1 MKLEDKSEALNQQE
15 RKASPT
21 ANSRDALERARYGS
35 TKDLA
40 SSLSTKVLGV
50 IILILIAAIFLIAL
64 L

>member
-1 MKLEDKSEALNQQE
+1 MKREDKSETLNQQE
-15 RKASPT
+15 RKTSPT

-40 SSLSTKVLGV
+40 SGLSTNVLGV
-50 IILILIAAIFLIAL
+50 IILMLIAAIFLIVL